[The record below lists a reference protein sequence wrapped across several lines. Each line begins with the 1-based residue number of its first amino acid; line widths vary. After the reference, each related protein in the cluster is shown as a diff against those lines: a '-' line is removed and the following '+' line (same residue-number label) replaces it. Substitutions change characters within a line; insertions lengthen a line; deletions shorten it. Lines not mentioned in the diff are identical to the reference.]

1 MQYVFDFTGYYIA
14 AREFIL
20 KEYCIV
26 PLKDFVVG
34 KHESHVVEP
43 PCSFSKLSDY
53 YKKAYL
59 NLFYPKYGITWD
71 DGDISDKEA
80 RESIVRKLVP
90 ANVIYIKHAKKLKV
104 LLKLFGNLIDP
115 KKVIGLDDYG
125 LNFSVEASTQLC
137 LHHQDLLKN
146 RCVVKNALTCAYWV
160 SKTFLPETSKSN
172 VESWKNKTAKELME
186 IGRSD
191 EIEQNEAFD
200 NSDDSDS
207 DESLQRIVINL
218 NVIKKKK
225 ESDDNREVG
234 DSNRED
240 SSEFV
245 DFDRNAMKSKSKDV
259 DSKLEDNWNSNHGRL
274 GDFDSE
280 NEDSMSLAEMQKLLK
295 SDHRSK
301 ENRKPVIRL
310 KRLNDREIKKLSR
323 PGIHKNFESTLR
335 RNSKYNDEKLDKKQ
349 AIVKLKKL
357 DDSIFRKRYKFG
369 KRLYLSELKL

>member
-1 MQYVFDFTGYYIA
+1 MQYVIDFTGYYIA
-14 AREFIL
+14 AHEFIL

-26 PLKDFVVG
+26 PLEGFVVG
-34 KHESHVVEP
+34 KHDSHVVEP
-43 PCSFSKLSDY
+43 VCSFSKLSNY

-71 DGDISDKEA
+71 DGDISDKKA
-80 RESIVRKLVP
+80 RESIVSKLVP
-90 ANVIYIKHAKKLKV
+90 AKVIYIKHAKKLNV
-104 LLKLFGNLIDP
+104 LLKLLGNLIDP
-115 KKVIGLDDYG
+115 KKVVGLDDYG
-125 LNFSVEASTQLC
+125 LNFSVETSTQLC

-160 SKTFLPETSKSN
+160 SKIFLPENSKSN
-172 VESWKNKTAKELME
+172 IESWKNKTAEELME

-191 EIEQNEAFD
+191 KIGQNEVFD
-200 NSDDSDS
+200 ISDDSES
-207 DESLQRIVINL
+207 DESLQRFVINL
-218 NVIKKKK
+218 NIIKKKK
-225 ESDDNREVG
+225 ESDDNRVVDG
-234 DSNRED
+234 SNRED
-240 SSEFV
+240 DSEFV
-245 DFDRNAMKSKSKDV
+245 DFDSDAMRSKSKDV
-259 DSKLEDNWNSNHGRL
+259 DSNIEDNWNSNYGKL

-295 SDHRSK
+295 LDRQSK
-301 ENRKPVIRL
+301 KNRK
-310 KRLNDREIKKLSR
+310 
-323 PGIHKNFESTLR
+323 PGIHKNLESTLR